1 VSFAEDMRKELEAA
15 RTLYAAPM
23 AGDGGAGLQFRSF
36 LEDPQPMDMVAVDG
50 SYSFL
55 LNISSWRLAMISV
68 ALLRY
73 SFAKEHF
80 AKKDW
85 RMIQRV
91 VGIDTYEDYVERQ
104 GEFYRNLYEFTR
116 GAKEQHREM
125 VNEWRRF
132 IEGQLAV
139 NVAEDTKG
147 CIIAVDGAL
156 STFPKQFDFIGRL
169 VEVCERNGHLLVG
182 VSKDSQLH
190 AFGHSLT
197 DEDLLKSAEGS
208 LEDDALAFIRAPE
221 KFEKGQRGLLYGDV
235 YYCRFHPRSGKWFRV
250 DLGTMKGEPEK
261 AFGHVAPYCRS
272 LLAVGYPLPLVEA
285 HRMAVTVRHLRGAYQ
300 ETVMRLAVR
309 MGMNPRQVL
318 DGLTEIEG
326 RKRSA
331 FHEYLDRLSRDR
343 R

>member
-15 RTLYAAPM
+15 RAQYAMPM
-23 AGDGGAGLQFRSF
+23 AGEVGAGLRFNGFAEEAR
-36 LEDPQPMDMVAVDG
+36 PMDMIAVDG

-73 SFAKEHF
+73 SFIEEHF

-91 VGIDTYEDYVERQ
+91 VGIDTFEDYVERQ
-104 GEFYRNLYEFTR
+104 GDFYKTLFEFTR
-116 GAKEQHREM
+116 GSKEQHREM

-147 CIIAVDGAL
+147 CIIAMDGAL

-169 VEVCERNGHLLVG
+169 VEICEKNGHLLVG

-190 AFGHSLT
+190 AFGHNLT
-197 DEDLLKSAEGS
+197 DEDLLKSAEKT
-208 LEDDALAFIRAPE
+208 LEDGALAFIRAPE
-221 KFEKGQRGLLYGDV
+221 KFEKRQKGFLYGDV

-250 DLGTMKGEPEK
+250 DLGTMKEEPEK
-261 AFGHVAPYCRS
+261 AFGQVAPYCRS

-300 ETVMRLAVR
+300 ETVMKLAVR
-309 MGMNPRQVL
+309 MGMNPRLVL